1 MASRARGLILM
12 LRAIFFSSKL
22 FLGLGEFLAGIIH
35 GATSNRLLLVSSISL
50 LGLLSLKHF
59 LPLGF
64 SLFQTL
70 FLLLGFLGLSLSLF
84 SLHLL
89 LLLSLLLIELLLLLK
104 SDLLP
109 LGLLLLE
116 LGQLILLLLPGLSPF
131 CDVLLQAVVQLL
143 LPLCLIICHFVCCSW

>member
-1 MASRARGLILM
+1 M
-12 LRAIFFSSKL
+12 SKRLDSDAKGNLLLL
-22 FLGLGEFLAGIIH
+22 FKLLFGLGQLLAGITSW
-35 GATSNRLLLVSSISL
+35 ATSNRLLLVSSISL

-59 LPLGF
+59 LSLGF
-64 SLFQTL
+64 SLLQTL
-70 FLLLGFLGLSLSLF
+70 FLLFSFLGFSLSLLG
-84 SLHLL
+84 LHFL

-116 LGQLILLLLPGLSPF
+116 LGQLILLLLSGLSPF